1 MNNIYKLLFEQKHI
15 TEKQFTFLESIR
27 KEEIISLYYE
37 LRTVLYIG
45 ILLFT
50 GGIGYLIYENIG
62 SLGHILL
69 MLLLGTLIITGFYY
83 ISKFAKPYAH
93 DLVTVKLVYFDY
105 LLILVSL
112 LIIGLFTYIQVYFEI
127 VAILAS
133 WSSYLSAS
141 LFFFMAYRYD
151 NRALLAMGITAL
163 AAALGFTFTP
173 IAWTAND
180 GVSTNYTHIIAILL
194 GVSLY
199 VSGYLS
205 EKENIKP
212 HFKFTYQNFGL
223 ITFYLGCL
231 SGIFYT
237 AFDIPYTLVALGS
250 AVFMSFYTWK
260 TKAFLFFLYS
270 NISAYIAFSYLF
282 FELVSNTSDG
292 YILLIY
298 YFPCTCIGYIVFLV
312 KKKSHFAHE

>member
-1 MNNIYKLLFEQKHI
+1 MDNINKTLFEQKHI
-15 TEKQFTFLESIR
+15 SKQQFAFFESIR

-37 LRTVLYIG
+37 LRILLYIG

-50 GGIGYLIYENIG
+50 GGVSYLIYENIG
-62 SLGHILL
+62 SLGHILM
-69 MLLLGTLIITGFYY
+69 MLLLSGLIFTGFYY
-83 ISKFAKPYAH
+83 INKFANPYAH
-93 DLVTVKLVYFDY
+93 NLVTVKLAYFDY

-112 LIIGLFTYIQVYFEI
+112 LIIGLFTYIQVYFEL
-127 VAILAS
+127 VAALAS

-163 AAALGFTFTP
+163 AAALGFTISP
-173 IAWTAND
+173 IDWKANTW
-180 GVSTNYTHIIAILL
+180 VSTNYTHLIAILL
-194 GVSLY
+194 GVSLF

-237 AFDIPYTLVALGS
+237 DLDKTYALLALTSG
-250 AVFMSFYTWK
+250 VIMSIHTWK
-260 TKAFLFFLYS
+260 IKAFLFFLYS

-282 FELVSNTSDG
+282 FELISNTSDG